1 MNVKKL
7 IALILVVVMLA
18 AMFVGC
24 GKDDKVTL
32 DVVVAEYG
40 PNTAAWWKQ
49 FEADFEAANEG
60 IDLLIDVVSWND
72 ITAKVQTL
80 IANNNAPDILNID
93 SFADYQA
100 AGLLLPAQSYVS
112 ETTYAKFYQ
121 SFLDQSV
128 VDGTVW
134 AVPDLASCR
143 AMYYNKDILDA
154 AGVAV
159 PTTFEELRAAC
170 EAIKAYDPSIYPWGV
185 DMTGDEGQACFAY
198 YIWNNG
204 GDFTDAE
211 GNWTLNNPK
220 NVEAIEFIVGMVK
233 DGLTNSDPATET
245 RYINQDMFGA
255 GQVAMMIG
263 PNSIPTYIADGGY
276 SINWGVAGIP
286 SSTGN
291 SIAHG
296 VMDRFMTFDNG
307 YSEEEM
313 AAITTFYDFFYED
326 TRYSEWVLMEGFLPA
341 TSAGGE
347 AMAAAD
353 PANAAWIE
361 IVGTAKFYP
370 QSKAEWADVKTGVIE
385 VEQQALLGGDVQA
398 LLDALQSEIAG

>member
-1 MNVKKL
+1 MKKI
-7 IALILVVVMLA
+7 IALVLALVMVACL
-18 AMFVGC
+18 FTGC
-24 GKDDKVTL
+24 GKDKNVTL

-40 PNTAAWWKQ
+40 QNTAAWWKT
-49 FEADFEAANEG
+49 FETDFEAAHEN
-60 IDLLIDVVSWND
+60 IDLTIDVVSWND
-72 ITAKVQTL
+72 ITTKVNTR
-80 IANNNAPDILNID
+80 IGNNDAPDILNID

-100 AGLLLPAQSYVS
+100 AGLLLPAQDYISD
-112 ETTYAKFYQ
+112 ETYAKFYQ

-154 AGVAV
+154 AGVEV

-170 EAIKAYDPSIYPWGV
+170 EAIKAYDPEIYPWGV
-185 DMTGDEGQACFAY
+185 DMTTDEGQACFAY

-204 GDFTDAE
+204 GDFTDAS
-211 GNWTLNNPK
+211 GNWTLNDPK
-220 NVEAIEFIVGMVK
+220 NVEAIEFIVGLVN
-233 DGLTNSDPATET
+233 DGLTNSDPAQET

-255 GQVAMMIG
+255 GKVAMMIG

-286 SSTGN
+286 ASTGN

-296 VMDRFMTFDNG
+296 VMDRFMTFDND
-307 YSEEEM
+307 YSDAEM
-313 AAITTFYDFFYED
+313 EAITAFYDFFYED

-370 QSKAEWADVKTGVIE
+370 QSKPEWADVKTGVIE
-385 VEQQALLGGDVQA
+385 VEQSALQGGDVQQ
-398 LLDALQSEIAG
+398 LLDALQAEIAG

>member
-18 AMFVGC
+18 AMFAGC

-49 FEADFEAANEG
+49 FEADFEAANKD
-60 IDLLIDVVSWND
+60 IDLLVDVVSWND

-100 AGLLLPAQSYVS
+100 AGLLLPAQAYVS

-159 PTTFEELRAAC
+159 PTTFEELRKAC
-170 EAIKAYDPSIYPWGV
+170 EAIKAYDPDIYPWGV
-185 DMTGDEGQACFAY
+185 DMTSDEGQACFAY

-211 GNWTLNNPK
+211 GNWTLNDPK
-220 NVEAIEFIVGMVK
+220 NVEAIEFVVGLVQ

-245 RYINQDMFGA
+245 RYVNQDMFGA

-276 SINWGVAGIP
+276 SVNWGVAGIP
-286 SSTGN
+286 ASTGN

-307 YSEEEM
+307 YTEAEM

-341 TSAGGE
+341 TTAGGE
-347 AMAAAD
+347 AMAKAD

-385 VEQQALLGGDVQA
+385 VEQSALQGGNVQE
-398 LLDALQSEIAG
+398 LLDALQNEIAG